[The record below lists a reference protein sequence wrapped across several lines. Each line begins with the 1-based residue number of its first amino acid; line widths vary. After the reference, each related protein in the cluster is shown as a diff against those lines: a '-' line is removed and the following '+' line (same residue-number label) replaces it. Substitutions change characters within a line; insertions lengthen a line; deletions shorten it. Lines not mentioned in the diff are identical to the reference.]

1 MSVVLLVRHGQA
13 TFGLGAYDRLSDH
26 GQLQAARVGEILVER
41 GITVDRVVSGS
52 LERQRDT
59 AEAIDAA
66 VGSVDGV
73 QIDPRWNEYEHMP
86 LIARVKPAYR
96 KRWLMVA
103 DLARSGDPS
112 RRLQDIIDTA
122 LEQWVDEPDPADS
135 EVGAADARGPAGGP
149 PPETFAAYHD
159 RIAAAL
165 DDVSAK
171 PGTSVVVSSAGTIAA
186 AIAPLIGVP
195 PTAWPAMHRV
205 VVNAS
210 ITKVVRGRRGLSLIS
225 YNEHGHLEGR
235 PDVQITYR

>member
-13 TFGLGAYDRLSDH
+13 TFGLGTYDRLSEH
-26 GQLQAARVGEILVER
+26 GELQAKRVAEVLRER
-41 GITVDRVVSGS
+41 GVSVDRVLSGDQ
-52 LERQRDT
+52 ERQRDT
-59 AEAIDAA
+59 AHSIATELVID
-66 VGSVDGV
+66 GGV
-73 QIDPRWNEYEHMP
+73 QIDRRWNEYDHMP
-86 LIARVKPAYR
+86 LIARVKPSYR
-96 KRWLMVA
+96 KKWLMVA

-122 LEQWVDEPDPADS
+122 LLQWVEDDGLPAAATDPEPG
-135 EVGAADARGPAGGP
+135 EVFD
-149 PPETFAAYHD
+149 TFAVYRE

-165 DDVSAK
+165 DDVTEQ
-171 PGTSVVVSSAGTIAA
+171 PGTSLVVSSAGTITA

-195 PTAWPAMHRV
+195 PSAWPAMHRV

-235 PDVQITYR
+235 DDVQVTYR